1 MMMVCGLCGSDKH
14 QNKTQLNGDKW
25 SVAYVGVT
33 RHQKKTELDG
43 DKWSVAY
50 VGVTRHQNKT
60 ELDGDKW
67 SVAYVP
73 LGATTHQK
81 TSWMEPSGLWPM
93 CSTVS
98 WWLVAEWRCCRDA
111 ISGLVPSTPP
121 DTVEQCSPGIG
132 ASSCRVCS
140 WRAQAHEASEVAASD
155 HGWTSSY
162 HWPLGL
168 PRSTLVAVY

>member
-1 MMMVCGLCGSDKH
+1 MMMMMMVCGLCGSDKH

-81 TSWMEPSGLWPM
+81 KTSWMEPSGLWPM

-98 WWLVAEWRCCRDA
+98 
-111 ISGLVPSTPP
+111 
-121 DTVEQCSPGIG
+121 
-132 ASSCRVCS
+132 
-140 WRAQAHEASEVAASD
+140 
-155 HGWTSSY
+155 
-162 HWPLGL
+162 
-168 PRSTLVAVY
+168 